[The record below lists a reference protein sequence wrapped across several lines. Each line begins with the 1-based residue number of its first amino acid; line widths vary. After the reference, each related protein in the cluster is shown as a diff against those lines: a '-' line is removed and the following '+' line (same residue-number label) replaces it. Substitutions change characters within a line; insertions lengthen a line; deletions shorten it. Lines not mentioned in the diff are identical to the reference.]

1 MKKLGPEST
10 KPISGIWAGWAVSG
24 LARAGL
30 LVGLTLGDKGGA
42 KAVAEIV
49 GQFVKLGV
57 AINLDGLFRGIA
69 NHVAVVAPGQMVF
82 QFSLGTIV
90 EDAVQVVGQFLQEF
104 SALHCLPSPLSR
116 F

>member
-1 MKKLGPEST
+1 
-10 KPISGIWAGWAVSG
+10 
-24 LARAGL
+24 
-30 LVGLTLGDKGGA
+30 
-42 KAVAEIV
+42 
-49 GQFVKLGV
+49 
-57 AINLDGLFRGIA
+57 
-69 NHVAVVAPGQMVF
+69 MVF